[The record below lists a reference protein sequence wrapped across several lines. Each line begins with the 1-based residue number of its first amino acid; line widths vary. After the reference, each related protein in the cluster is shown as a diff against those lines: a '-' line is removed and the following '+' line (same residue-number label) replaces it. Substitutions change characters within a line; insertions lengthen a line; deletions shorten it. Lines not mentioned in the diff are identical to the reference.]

1 MDEIF
6 QTFLYAFQM
15 LFTYIFIPHGKFHM
29 QLKIERETHMKTILD
44 VSMKT
49 T

>member
-1 MDEIF
+1 
-6 QTFLYAFQM
+6 M
-15 LFTYIFIPHGKFHM
+15 LFTYIFIPHGKFK
-29 QLKIERETHMKTILD
+29 KIERETHMKTVLD